1 MRSQEEGGGGMGEG
15 KRQRAY
21 RAKDSKS
28 HEGFVKTHVNL
39 SLWVS
44 KRPQEEEGMEGMEN
58 SL

>member
-1 MRSQEEGGGGMGEG
+1 MGEG

>member
-1 MRSQEEGGGGMGEG
+1 MGEG
-15 KRQRAY
+15 KRQQAY